1 MTDMIEDYR
10 YLFALHLQDIS
21 KRYGVLYYDVLR
33 GKMPDSVQ
41 EVYAEGLARVFEYM
55 KLCHGLEMED
65 VMAVHETVIETALV
79 EFVMLTLHSAT
90 VDKPQPLH

>member
-21 KRYGVLYYDVLR
+21 KRFGLLYYDVLK
-33 GKMPDSVQ
+33 GNMPDKVQ
-41 EVYAEGLARVFEYM
+41 EEYDEGLARVFEYM
-55 KLCHGLEMED
+55 KLCHGLDAED

-79 EFVMLTLHSAT
+79 EFVLLTLHKAT
-90 VDKPQPLH
+90 VDKPQALH